1 MMLVCIQIYKHLFML
16 VRYLYGYASAAR
28 MPVCISVSNCE
39 VTCVCSRKE
48 TSDTSIMIENGGIRE
63 GPLFPQREGEN
74 ESHAEKHGW

>member
-1 MMLVCIQIYKHLFML
+1 ML

-39 VTCVCSRKE
+39 VTCVCVCSRKE

-63 GPLFPQREGEN
+63 GPLFPRREGEN